1 MHAWIVR
8 QIVGGYPLRPGLA
21 ALKWLLD
28 WATLSTA
35 SARDPRS
42 DGNPRPRRLSWTP
55 PFTGALRKWQQVV
68 ASGTG
73 AKRPGAQHSI
83 KSNRSFNARASF
95 GVPLPDQQTREVD
108 QRIIPLRPDP
118 EAPQRTLACRRKP
131 PPVHW
136 YVNPG
141 QNLVRTSSVPIR
153 SAFDTNHA
161 KTGASN
167 YP

>member
-1 MHAWIVR
+1 MHTW
-8 QIVGGYPLRPGLA
+8 IVGGDRRGPPLRPGFA

-42 DGNPRPRRLSWTP
+42 DGEPRPEDHR
-55 PFTGALRKWQQVV
+55 GLRKRQWVV

-73 AKRPGAQHSI
+73 AKRPGLQNSM

-118 EAPQRTLACRRKP
+118 
-131 PPVHW
+131 
-136 YVNPG
+136 G
-141 QNLVRTSSVPIR
+141 VP
-153 SAFDTNHA
+153 
-161 KTGASN
+161 
-167 YP
+167 